1 MSSQRAWKQPTQ
13 GLMPKSVLEIQAE
26 EQLRAQKG
34 LATETAKPAA
44 SVPSIPWNGMAI
56 SSEQHYGG

>member
-1 MSSQRAWKQPTQ
+1 
-13 GLMPKSVLEIQAE
+13 MPKSVLEIQAE
-26 EQLRAQKG
+26 EQLSAQKG
-34 LATETAKPAA
+34 LATDTAKPAA